1 MLDDARNRALAFMSK
16 TIGQVTSSG
25 TRGQAEAQQGFS
37 LIELLIV
44 VAISMIAAAMA
55 LPLVSNAVN
64 QIHLSSSATDYANL
78 LQIAR
83 MRAVQDD
90 TYYQVRTQTLSGKPI
105 AYVDTLPAGS
115 PPGNSSYD
123 SGEPMMVFASGVT
136 YTAQSAGPAL
146 SNLKSQFLPST
157 AQGTLQPTSIPI
169 FGPRGLP
176 CKPPSTGSSSCP
188 YLDASGNPVS
198 YVLFIQNTQNNRWEA
213 VTLNPAA
220 RIREWAYDTT
230 TSTWSP
236 LN

>member
-1 MLDDARNRALAFMSK
+1 MTPGNAARKCNR
-16 TIGQVTSSG
+16 
-25 TRGQAEAQQGFS
+25 GFS

-78 LQIAR
+78 LQRAR

-90 TYYQVRTQTLSGKPI
+90 TYYQIRTQTLSGDPI
-105 AYVDTLPAGS
+105 AYVDINKNG
-115 PPGNSSYD
+115 SYD
-123 SGEPMMVFASGVT
+123 TGEPMMVFASGVT
-136 YTAQSAGPAL
+136 DKAQSAGPAL
-146 SNLKSQFLPST
+146 ANLKSLFLPSGSV
-157 AQGTLQPTSIPI
+157 AQGSLQSTMIPI

-176 CKPPSTGSSSCP
+176 CVVSGSACP
-188 YLDASGNPVS
+188 YLDAGGKPFS
-198 YVLFIQNTQNNRWEA
+198 YLLFIQNTQNNRWEA

-220 RIREWAYDTT
+220 RIREWAYDTKS
-230 TSTWSP
+230 STWSP

>member
-1 MLDDARNRALAFMSK
+1 MTSGNAARKCNL
-16 TIGQVTSSG
+16 
-25 TRGQAEAQQGFS
+25 GFS

-78 LQIAR
+78 LQRAR

-90 TYYQVRTQTLSGKPI
+90 TYYQIRTQTLSGDPI
-105 AYVDTLPAGS
+105 AYVDINKNA
-115 PPGNSSYD
+115 SYD
-123 SGEPMMVFASGVT
+123 TGEPMMVFASGVT
-136 YTAQSAGPAL
+136 YKAQSAGPAL
-146 SNLKSQFLPST
+146 PNLKAQFLPSGPV
-157 AQGTLQPTSIPI
+157 AQGSLESSAIPI

-176 CKPPSTGSSSCP
+176 CAVSGSACP
-188 YLDASGNPVS
+188 YLNAGSPVS
-198 YVLFIQNTQNNRWEA
+198 YLLFIQNTQNNRWEA

-220 RIREWAYDTT
+220 RIREWAYDTKS
-230 TSTWSP
+230 STWSP

>member
-1 MLDDARNRALAFMSK
+1 MITDGSLAGDSFGKARLL
-16 TIGQVTSSG
+16 
-25 TRGQAEAQQGFS
+25 TRHSMTLVNAARKCNLGFS

-78 LQIAR
+78 LQRAR

-90 TYYQVRTQTLSGKPI
+90 TYYQIQTQTLSGDPI
-105 AYVDTLPAGS
+105 AYVDINKNG
-115 PPGNSSYD
+115 SYD
-123 SGEPMMVFASGVT
+123 TGEPMMVFASGVT
-136 YTAQSAGPAL
+136 YKAQSAGPAL
-146 SNLKSQFLPST
+146 SNLKSQFLPSGSV
-157 AQGTLQPTSIPI
+157 AQGSLQSTMIPI

-176 CKPPSTGSSSCP
+176 CKVSGSACP
-188 YLDASGNPVS
+188 YLDAGGKPFS
-198 YVLFIQNTQNNRWEA
+198 YLLFVQNTQNNRWEA

-220 RIREWAYDTT
+220 RIREWAYDTKS
-230 TSTWSP
+230 STWSP

>member
-1 MLDDARNRALAFMSK
+1 MTSLAASCLTMPKSGTLAFMSK

-25 TRGQAEAQQGFS
+25 IRGQAEAQQGFS

-78 LQIAR
+78 LQRAR

-90 TYYQVRTQTLSGKPI
+90 TYYQIQTTTLSGDPI
-105 AYVDTLPAGS
+105 AYVDINKNG
-115 PPGNSSYD
+115 SYD
-123 SGEPMMVFASGVT
+123 NGEPMMVFASGVT
-136 YTAQSAGPAL
+136 YKAQSAGPAL

-157 AQGTLQPTSIPI
+157 AQTTLQPTMIPI

-176 CKPPSTGSSSCP
+176 CLVSGSACP

-198 YVLFIQNTQNNRWEA
+198 YLLFIQNTQNNRWEA

-230 TSTWSP
+230 TSTWTP

>member
-1 MLDDARNRALAFMSK
+1 MTPGNAARKCNR
-16 TIGQVTSSG
+16 
-25 TRGQAEAQQGFS
+25 GFS

-78 LQIAR
+78 LQRAR

-90 TYYQVRTQTLSGKPI
+90 TYYQIRTQTLSGDPI
-105 AYVDTLPAGS
+105 AYVDINK
-115 PPGNSSYD
+115 NSSYD
-123 SGEPMMVFASGVT
+123 TGEPMMVFASGVT
-136 YTAQSAGPAL
+136 DKAQSAGPAL
-146 SNLKSQFLPST
+146 ANLKSLFLPSGSV
-157 AQGTLQPTSIPI
+157 AQGSLQSTMIPI

-176 CKPPSTGSSSCP
+176 CVVSGSACP
-188 YLDASGNPVS
+188 YLDAGGKPFS
-198 YVLFIQNTQNNRWEA
+198 YLLFIQNTQNNRWEA

-220 RIREWAYDTT
+220 RIREWAYDTKS
-230 TSTWSP
+230 STWSP

>member
-1 MLDDARNRALAFMSK
+1 MPGTDTLAFMRK
-16 TIGQVTSSG
+16 YNRLTTSSG
-25 TRGQAEAQQGFS
+25 AHGQAEAQQGFS

-44 VAISMIAAAMA
+44 VAIGMIAAAMA

-90 TYYQVRTQTLSGKPI
+90 TFYYIRTGTSGGDPI
-105 AYVDTLPAGS
+105 AYVDLN
-115 PPGNSSYD
+115 GNSSYD
-123 SGEPMMVFASGVT
+123 TGEPMMVFASGVT
-136 YTAQSAGPAL
+136 YKAQSAGPAL
-146 SNLKSQFLPST
+146 SNLKSQFLPSGSV
-157 AQGTLQPTSIPI
+157 AQGSLQSTMIPI

-176 CKPPSTGSSSCP
+176 CVVSGSACP
-188 YLDASGNPVS
+188 YLDAGGKPFS
-198 YVLFIQNTQNNRWEA
+198 YLLFIQNTQNNRWEA

-220 RIREWAYDTT
+220 RIREWSYDTNS
-230 TSTWSP
+230 STWSP

>member
-1 MLDDARNRALAFMSK
+1 MTSGNAARKCNL
-16 TIGQVTSSG
+16 
-25 TRGQAEAQQGFS
+25 GFS

-78 LQIAR
+78 LQRAR

-90 TYYQVRTQTLSGKPI
+90 TYYQIRTQTLSGDPI
-105 AYVDTLPAGS
+105 AYVDINKNG
-115 PPGNSSYD
+115 SYD
-123 SGEPMMVFASGVT
+123 TGEPMMVFASGVT
-136 YTAQSAGPAL
+136 YKAQSAGPAL
-146 SNLKSQFLPST
+146 SNLKSQFLPSGSV
-157 AQGTLQPTSIPI
+157 AQGSLQSTMIPI

-176 CKPPSTGSSSCP
+176 CKVSGSACP
-188 YLDASGNPVS
+188 YLDAGGKPFS
-198 YVLFIQNTQNNRWEA
+198 YLLFVQNTQNNRWEA

-220 RIREWAYDTT
+220 RIREWAYDTKS
-230 TSTWSP
+230 STWSP

>member
-1 MLDDARNRALAFMSK
+1 MITDGSLDSFNKARL
-16 TIGQVTSSG
+16 
-25 TRGQAEAQQGFS
+25 TRHSMTPGNAARKCNLGFS

-78 LQIAR
+78 LQRAR

-90 TYYQVRTQTLSGKPI
+90 TYYQIQTQTLSGDPI
-105 AYVDTLPAGS
+105 AYVDINKNG
-115 PPGNSSYD
+115 SYD
-123 SGEPMMVFASGVT
+123 TGEPMMVFASGVT
-136 YTAQSAGPAL
+136 YKAQSAGPAL
-146 SNLKSQFLPST
+146 SNLKSQFLPSGSV
-157 AQGTLQPTSIPI
+157 AQGSLQSTMIPI

-176 CKPPSTGSSSCP
+176 CKVSRSACP
-188 YLDASGNPVS
+188 YLDAGSPVS
-198 YVLFIQNTQNNRWEA
+198 YLLFIQNTQNNRWEA

-220 RIREWAYDTT
+220 RIREWAYDTKS
-230 TSTWSP
+230 STWSP

>member
-1 MLDDARNRALAFMSK
+1 MTPGNAPRKCNR
-16 TIGQVTSSG
+16 
-25 TRGQAEAQQGFS
+25 GFS

-78 LQIAR
+78 LQRAR

-90 TYYQVRTQTLSGKPI
+90 TYYQIRTQTLSGDPI
-105 AYVDTLPAGS
+105 AYVDINKNG
-115 PPGNSSYD
+115 SYD
-123 SGEPMMVFASGVT
+123 TGEPMMVFASGVT
-136 YTAQSAGPAL
+136 DKAQSAGPAL
-146 SNLKSQFLPST
+146 ANLKSLFLPSGSV
-157 AQGTLQPTSIPI
+157 AQGSLQSTMIPI

-176 CKPPSTGSSSCP
+176 CVVSGSACP
-188 YLDASGNPVS
+188 YLDAGGKPFS
-198 YVLFIQNTQNNRWEA
+198 YLLFIQNTQNNRWEA

-220 RIREWAYDTT
+220 RIREWAYDTKS
-230 TSTWSP
+230 STWSP

>member
-1 MLDDARNRALAFMSK
+1 MTPGNAARKCNR
-16 TIGQVTSSG
+16 
-25 TRGQAEAQQGFS
+25 GFS

-78 LQIAR
+78 LQRAR

-90 TYYQVRTQTLSGKPI
+90 TYYQIRTQTLSGDPI
-105 AYVDTLPAGS
+105 AYVDINKN
-115 PPGNSSYD
+115 GNYD
-123 SGEPMMVFASGVT
+123 TGEPMMVFASGVT
-136 YTAQSAGPAL
+136 DKAQSAGPAL
-146 SNLKSQFLPST
+146 ANLKLLFLPST
-157 AQGTLQPTSIPI
+157 AQDSLQPTAIPI

-176 CKPPSTGSSSCP
+176 CKVSGSACP
-188 YLDASGNPVS
+188 YLDAGGKPFS
-198 YVLFIQNTQNNRWEA
+198 YLLFIQNTQNNRWEA

-220 RIREWAYDTT
+220 RIREWAYDTKS
-230 TSTWSP
+230 STWSP

>member
-1 MLDDARNRALAFMSK
+1 MTPGNAARKCNR
-16 TIGQVTSSG
+16 
-25 TRGQAEAQQGFS
+25 GFS

-78 LQIAR
+78 LQRAR

-90 TYYQVRTQTLSGKPI
+90 TYYQIQTQTLSGDPI
-105 AYVDTLPAGS
+105 AYVDINKNG
-115 PPGNSSYD
+115 SYD
-123 SGEPMMVFASGVT
+123 TGEPMMVFASGVT
-136 YTAQSAGPAL
+136 YKAQSTGPAL
-146 SNLKSQFLPST
+146 SNLKSQFLPSGSV
-157 AQGTLQPTSIPI
+157 AQGSLQSTMIPI

-176 CKPPSTGSSSCP
+176 CKVSGSACP
-188 YLDASGNPVS
+188 YLDAGGKPFS
-198 YVLFIQNTQNNRWEA
+198 YLLFVQNTQNNRWEA

-220 RIREWAYDTT
+220 RIREWAYDTKS
-230 TSTWSP
+230 STWSP

>member
-1 MLDDARNRALAFMSK
+1 MTLVNAARKCNP
-16 TIGQVTSSG
+16 
-25 TRGQAEAQQGFS
+25 GFS

-78 LQIAR
+78 LQRAR

-90 TYYQVRTQTLSGKPI
+90 TYYQIQTQTLSGDPI
-105 AYVDTLPAGS
+105 AYVDINKNG
-115 PPGNSSYD
+115 SYD
-123 SGEPMMVFASGVT
+123 TGEPMMVFASGVT
-136 YTAQSAGPAL
+136 YKAQSAGPAL
-146 SNLKSQFLPST
+146 SNLKSQFLPSGSV
-157 AQGTLQPTSIPI
+157 AQGSLQSTMIPI

-176 CKPPSTGSSSCP
+176 CKVSGSACP
-188 YLDASGNPVS
+188 YLDAGGKPFS
-198 YVLFIQNTQNNRWEA
+198 YLLFVQNTQNNRWEA

-220 RIREWAYDTT
+220 RIREWAYDTKS
-230 TSTWSP
+230 STWSP